1 MIIELVINIISAL
14 IGSLLIIFFF
24 TSIFGL
30 IIQLKNKLAFI
41 ALFSLINGLISTLM
55 ASLAYKPVV
64 LIILSMFII
73 MVFIK
78 VTFLQSFISFALY
91 SIGLAIGNALV
102 SIAVSIAMNDIWIE
116 LFQESTAWL
125 ILGNLSANICAFLVF
140 LVIKPFKY
148 FIRAVKRNKFLYIL
162 TASTLIVIASSFAL
176 HYYMNAF
183 SFLAYVIISIIIIS
197 YCIFTVLVWFSTLRR
212 TIDEEELAHQKFYNE
227 SLHSTLFELRRFK
240 HDWGNNMT
248 VIHSMLQMNKISDLK
263 QYVSELI
270 SQNNE
275 HKSTEIYNIKN
286 AGLFGIISSKINQAN
301 NIGVNMEL
309 SVVGEIEN
317 IPGVKISEL
326 CEILGIFL
334 DNAIEEAVKADK
346 NVSVKIQRTDRFIE
360 ISVSNSCL
368 AAPDLRM
375 ICKEGYSTK
384 GENRGLGLAIA
395 KKIIEKYKNI
405 LHITTYEEN
414 VFTQTLEIA
423 DRKGL

>member
-1 MIIELVINIISAL
+1 MTYEMIINIFSAFL
-14 IGSLLIIFFF
+14 GSLLIIFFF

-30 IIQLKNKLAFI
+30 KIELNNKLVFI

-55 ASLAYKPVV
+55 TSFAFKP
-64 LIILSMFII
+64 IILIFLSMLII
-73 MVFIK
+73 MVLMK

-91 SIGLAIGNALV
+91 SIGLAVGNALI
-102 SIAVSIAMNDIWIE
+102 SIAVSIAINDIWIE
-116 LFQESTAWL
+116 SFQQSIAWL
-125 ILGNLSANICAFLVF
+125 ILGNLSANVCAFLVF
-140 LVIKPFKY
+140 LAIKPFNH
-148 FIRAVKRNKFLYIL
+148 FVRSVKRNKFLYIL

-183 SFLAYVIISIIIIS
+183 NFLAYVIISIIIIS
-197 YCIFTVLVWFSTLRR
+197 YCIFTVLIWFSSLRK
-212 TIDEEELAHQKFYNE
+212 TIYEEELAQQKFYNE

-240 HDWGNNMT
+240 HDWGNNIT
-248 VIHSMLQMNKISDLK
+248 VIYSMLKMDKISELK

-270 SQNNE
+270 VQSNE
-275 HKSTEIYNIKN
+275 QKSTEIYNIKN

-301 NIGVNMEL
+301 EIGINMML

-334 DNAIEEAVKADK
+334 DNAIEEAEKADK
-346 NVSVKIQRTDRFIE
+346 TVSVKLQRTDRFIE
-360 ISVSNSCL
+360 LSVSNNCL
-368 AAPDLRM
+368 EAPDMRR
-375 ICKEGYSTK
+375 ICQEGYSTK
-384 GENRGLGLAIA
+384 GENRGIGLTIA
-395 KKIIEKYKNI
+395 KKIIDKYKNI

-414 VFTQTLEIA
+414 VFTQTIEIV